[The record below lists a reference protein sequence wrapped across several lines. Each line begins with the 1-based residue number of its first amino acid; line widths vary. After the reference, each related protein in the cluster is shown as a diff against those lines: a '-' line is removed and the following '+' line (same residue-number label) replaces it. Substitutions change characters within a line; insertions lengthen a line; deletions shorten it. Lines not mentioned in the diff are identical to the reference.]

1 MTIAAKDSK
10 TWMNHY
16 HLTLFSSSSSSSGFV
31 FTLDR
36 GTPPWIDPTGVW
48 AWLILTIR
56 VRSVWWDHLFN
67 TVNNKERGRGQ
78 RSVVWLKRGQPCLH
92 HLYVLSTAFSW
103 QPLSSFGL
111 WIILLPPSR
120 PALYSSTDWFNWRGG
135 SWLEGAGLPAMGAQ
149 LSRGWLCQRWKPLDI
164 PGTHLFG
171 HWVGTSRRLLPLVVL
186 LGWDPWGVYCVSSV
200 YEAFGLAS
208 FFIFICICIIFCGVA

>member
-1 MTIAAKDSK
+1 
-10 TWMNHY
+10 MNHY

-48 AWLILTIR
+48 ALLILTIR

-111 WIILLPPSR
+111 WIILLPSDSR
-120 PALYSSTDWFNWRGG
+120 CFL
-135 SWLEGAGLPAMGAQ
+135 
-149 LSRGWLCQRWKPLDI
+149 
-164 PGTHLFG
+164 LFG
-171 HWVGTSRRLLPLVVL
+171 KAVFFLRCLRLRLAFVQSLFLRNLGRQSWRDVRFCVWPWFLLGCLIRNFMVRKFDNSLAAVFSRDGTTVVL
-186 LGWDPWGVYCVSSV
+186 RSH
-200 YEAFGLAS
+200 A
-208 FFIFICICIIFCGVA
+208 